1 MRFLAMTAAGLGLL
15 AMSATASLNPS
26 LAGDRFEAQA
36 PMLMAQAE
44 PKKPEAK
51 KSETMT
57 QKVKRKTKEVKASVK
72 KEAKAAKKSVKRA
85 WRNMTGYKFDVG
97 CPALVPITRST
108 CTETGKDREAARAT
122 CQQKNLLCSVTDA
135 K

>member
-15 AMSATASLNPS
+15 AMTAATSVNSAS
-26 LAGDRFEAQA
+26 AGDRFELQA
-36 PMLMAQAE
+36 PIRLAQAE

-51 KSETMT
+51 KPEVKKSETVT
-57 QKVKRKTKEVKASVK
+57 QKVKRKSKEVKQK
-72 KEAKAAKKSVKRA
+72 VKRA
-85 WRNMTGYKFDVG
+85 WRDMSGYKFNVG
-97 CPALVPITRST
+97 CPALIPLTRST
-108 CTETGKDREAARAT
+108 CTETGKDRETARAT